1 MDQNLVLL
9 LGGSSGVGKT
19 RLAAELARRLGIG
32 WLSADDIRLVLQRA
46 TRGAALPALHA
57 FFDDL
62 PQLDAAAI
70 ATRYRAVAAIVSDA
84 LEIVVA
90 HHVATALPVLI
101 EGDTILPAL
110 ATQRTF
116 AGLAVQSE
124 VRAAFLV
131 EPDPAQL
138 RQNTMDRG
146 RGAEAMP
153 AEELDAHLGFSW
165 QYGQWLACEAAA
177 LNLPVVEARPYP
189 TLLARTL
196 RAFGLDGG

>member
-1 MDQNLVLL
+1 MGQPIVLL

-46 TRGAALPALHA
+46 TRGTALPTLHA

-62 PQLDAAAI
+62 PQLDAATI

-84 LEIVVA
+84 LEIIVA

-110 ATQRTF
+110 AAQRSF
-116 AGLAVQSE
+116 AGLAVPSA
-124 VRAAFLV
+124 VRAVFLV
-131 EPDPAQL
+131 EPDPVQL
-138 RQNTMDRG
+138 RQNTLDRG
-146 RGAEAMP
+146 RGAEALP
-153 AEELDAHLGFSW
+153 AEELEAHLGFSW
-165 QYGQWLACEAAA
+165 QYGQWLAGEAAA
-177 LNLPVVEARPYP
+177 LHLPVVEARPYA
-189 TLLARTL
+189 TLLTRTL
-196 RAFGLDGG
+196 SAFGFDGG